1 MRTGWLVAAA
11 VIVVGKA
18 ADAPFRLRIGDF
30 S

>member
-1 MRTGWLVAAA
+1 LVAAA